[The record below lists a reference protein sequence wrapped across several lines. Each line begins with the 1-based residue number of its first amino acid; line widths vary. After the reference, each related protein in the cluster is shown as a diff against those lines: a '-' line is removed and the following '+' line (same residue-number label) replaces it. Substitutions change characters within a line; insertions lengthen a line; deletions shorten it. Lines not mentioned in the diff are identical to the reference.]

1 MGLEAPLALLGL
13 LGALLPWLAH
23 RIRRRDLQPRP
34 LPTFALLQRAEA
46 HKRRSR
52 GITDLLLLLLRIAI
66 VIVGTLALTAPF
78 VTARLTFG
86 DGTVASAAIV
96 IDDSMSMTREERG
109 DSLLAQAVERAQQA
123 LASLPAGSEV
133 ALIAAGEQPRV
144 LVRRSNDPRA
154 VELALNA
161 LPPVSMRG
169 SNLRAAL
176 GLAAQQLQGARHPTL
191 RLLVL
196 SDFAAHAKLRPEDV
210 RLDGIQVRLERVGSS
225 APATNLW
232 FAALQA
238 VPDPTAKGQSSLSIE
253 LVADGEVAGKVPIS
267 VQSGGREVARAEV
280 AIEARRGHALV
291 HVPEPA
297 ADADPTALV
306 RIEAVDAL
314 DADNVAGVL
323 LRSSDA
329 LQVMLVNGDPHPA
342 SSRDELYYAQNA
354 LRLAPEAQGAFAL
367 RTVDASGLAKYELGQ
382 TDVIVLANAPVPDP
396 VIAERLIRFVRQG
409 GGLIVAGG
417 EKVDARAYNTRL
429 GEALPCRI
437 RSRTLGEPVAFVEP
451 PAPGLLPPGPSGLA
465 QVRTRGRLL
474 LECDSEAPLRFAD
487 GAPALA
493 IAARG
498 SGHSALLAT
507 TLDADWTDL
516 PLRPGYLPLLAQIVR
531 RVANAGTSVRGP
543 VSAGAPLTLGVPPHA
558 STIEIVAP
566 DGERHRFDDVS
577 SKAAIE
583 LQHTERPGPYR
594 MLAASARG
602 ALAEVPRGAFVV
614 TPPQGESDLTPLT
627 DVEQW
632 PERARERAH
641 EAALIRRSLAPHLL
655 LLFALLALAEGV
667 ARLWKR

>member
-23 RIRRRDLQPRP
+23 RIRRRDLQPQA
-34 LPTFALLQRAEA
+34 LPTFLLLQRAEA
-46 HKRRSR
+46 RKRRSR

-66 VIVGTLALTAPF
+66 VIAGTLALTAPF

-96 IDDSMSMTREERG
+96 IDDSMSMMREERG
-109 DSLLAQAVERAQQA
+109 DSLLALAVDRTRQA

-133 ALIAAGEQPRV
+133 ALIAGGERPRV
-144 LVRRSNDPRA
+144 LMRRTNDLRA
-154 VELALNA
+154 VELAINA
-161 LPPVSMRG
+161 LPQASMRG
-169 SNLRAAL
+169 SNLRAAI

-191 RLLVL
+191 RMLVL

-210 RLDGIQVRLERVGSS
+210 QLDGIQVRLERIGSS

-267 VQSGGREVARAEV
+267 VQSGGREVARTEV
-280 AIEARRGHALV
+280 AISARRGHAVL

-297 ADADPTALV
+297 PDADPTALV

-354 LRLAPEAQGAFAL
+354 LRVAPEAQGAFAL

-396 VIAERLIRFVRQG
+396 AIAERLVRFVQQG
-409 GGLIVAGG
+409 GGLVVAGG
-417 EKVDARAYNTRL
+417 DQVDARAYNLRL
-429 GEALPCRI
+429 GEVLPCRI
-437 RSRTLGEPVAFVEP
+437 RSRTLGEPVAFIEP
-451 PAPGLLPPGPSGLA
+451 PAAGLLPPGPSGLA

-474 LECDSEAPLRFAD
+474 LECEGEAPLRFAD

-493 IAARG
+493 IAQRG
-498 SGHSALLAT
+498 NGHSALLAT
-507 TLDADWTDL
+507 TLDADWGDL
-516 PLRPGYLPLLAQIVR
+516 PLRPGYLPLLAQVVR
-531 RVANAGTSVRGP
+531 RVANAVTSVRGP
-543 VSAGAPLTLGVPPHA
+543 VAAGTKLTLGVPPHA
-558 STIEIVAP
+558 SSLEIVAP
-566 DGERHRFDDVS
+566 DGERYRFDGLS
-577 SKAAIE
+577 GKPSIE
-583 LQHTERPGPYR
+583 LASTDRPGPYR
-594 MLAASARG
+594 MLAQTSRG

-614 TPPQGESDLTPLT
+614 TPPQGESDLTPT
-627 DVEQW
+627 PDVERW
-632 PERARERAH
+632 SEREGDRK

-667 ARLWKR
+667 ARLWRR